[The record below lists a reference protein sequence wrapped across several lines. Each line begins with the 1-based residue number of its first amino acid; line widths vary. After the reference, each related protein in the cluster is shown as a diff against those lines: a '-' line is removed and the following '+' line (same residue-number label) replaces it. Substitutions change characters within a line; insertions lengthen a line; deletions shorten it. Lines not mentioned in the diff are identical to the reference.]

1 MIASYTSH
9 TIFEAR
15 MLSFRF
21 SRILVTSNPS
31 WTSNV
36 KIRSQSSL
44 AILRKKTGYA
54 LNLCKK
60 ALNETQNDVT
70 AAENWLKEE
79 AIRNGWKKASALGNK
94 PIAEG
99 LIGVFVNKN
108 CESAVLLEVNCE
120 SDFVSRNEEFR
131 NLVSQLTKTV
141 ADASEVCNSPCSE
154 IGQVKKYIVE
164 EKGLEVYQDSI
175 VTMITK
181 LGEKI
186 KLRRAVLFQNP
197 TVNSNNPIKFVG
209 YAHAVGGQP
218 NQLDG
223 VHIGKYG
230 TLVAYKNN
238 FNPDDDVADI
248 RDVLREEGSK
258 GGEEDDTLESSSLE
272 ITNLSNHHIAHF
284 LAQHII
290 GMKPSKIRKT
300 PEDLK
305 REERLSKE
313 GYKIDDEDTD
323 SLLDQRFLLND
334 IFTIRQVLKLK
345 DMQIVDFVRLE
356 CGSVDV

>member
-1 MIASYTSH
+1 
-9 TIFEAR
+9 
-15 MLSFRF
+15 MLSVRF
-21 SRILVTSNPS
+21 PKILPSCCPS
-31 WTSNV
+31 WIAPFHLRN
-36 KIRSQSSL
+36 QSSL

-79 AIRNGWKKASALGNK
+79 AIKNGWKKASAIGNK

-108 CESAVLLEVNCE
+108 NESAVLLEVNCE

-131 NLVSQLTKTV
+131 KLVSQLTKTV
-141 ADASEVCNSPCSE
+141 ADASEVRTSSPTDVGN
-154 IGQVKKYIVE
+154 IKKYTAQE
-164 EKGLEVYQDSI
+164 QQLEVFQESI
-175 VTMITK
+175 VAMITK

-197 TVNSNNPIKFVG
+197 TIDTDNPVKFVG

-230 TLVAYKNN
+230 TLVAFKNK
-238 FNPDDDVADI
+238 FNPDDDVTDI
-248 RDVLREEGSK
+248 RGVLREEEAKDVKGS
-258 GGEEDDTLESSSLE
+258 EEDEPLQSSSME
-272 ITNLSNHHIAHF
+272 VTNLSNHHIAHF
-284 LAQHII
+284 IAQHII
-290 GMKPSKIRKT
+290 GMKPTKIRKT
-300 PEDLK
+300 PEELE

-313 GYKIDDEDTD
+313 GYKIDDEETD

-356 CGSVDV
+356 CGSTDL